1 MRWIREGALDDIS
14 FGSGSYGK
22 SDESGIYD
30 PGSNRRSDGWY
41 KRLIRLQFI
50 GMRQDEGIIN
60 YNL

>member
-1 MRWIREGALDDIS
+1 MGRAMNQEAMIQGVID
-14 FGSGSYGK
+14 G
-22 SDESGIYD
+22 